1 MTERVT
7 DSTSVRIRY
16 WYGRL
21 SDPRV
26 GFLILAPAPVVLFG
40 FAILGTIAPG
50 RSTIATVGAVAS
62 TATLGYALRA
72 EWGWSVLGAGP
83 QFSEPLEDLKTVLS
97 VVLGAVATLAVTA
110 ELGVSSIVAAGIVG
124 AVGVVVLADYDV
136 PIYCGA
142 FVGMTS
148 PELFTTYAQ
157 AYLAGLL
164 AGLTFVVVRP
174 VFEGFGGKLG
184 TTAFVAAVP
193 VVAFTAAE
201 FHSDP
206 LPEPTTNVLAVGYSI
221 AGAAITYAIS
231 VRLGRGPVLASSV
244 VGIVGGL
251 ALPAFHPAVGELL
264 AAAVFCASFVGM
276 VSPDRLPGE
285 IRVGLA
291 GAVAGLVF
299 VYTTPYLGGSGGK
312 LGTIAFGACLSVWG
326 LERLWLKLTEPQPTH
341 DSAPRRASSD
351 SGRN

>member
-1 MTERVT
+1 MNEHATEPMAG
-7 DSTSVRIRY
+7 VRL

-21 SDPRV
+21 FDPRI

-40 FAILGTIAPG
+40 FAILGTIEPG
-50 RSTIATVGAVAS
+50 RSTLATVAAVGW
-62 TATLGYALRA
+62 TLTLGYALRA
-72 EWGWSVLGAGP
+72 ERVWLALDADP
-83 QFSEPLEDLKTVLS
+83 QFATPREDLKTVLS
-97 VVLGAVATLAVTA
+97 VVLGAVATLAITV
-110 ELGVSSIVAAGIVG
+110 EFGLSPIVAAGVVGIVG
-124 AVGVVVLADYDV
+124 AVAVPDYDV

-148 PELFTTYAQ
+148 PDLFTTYAQ

-164 AGLTFVVVRP
+164 AGLVFVIVRP
-174 VFEGFGGKLG
+174 VFDGFGGKLG

-193 VVAFTAAE
+193 VVAFTAAA

-206 LPEPTTNVLAVGYSI
+206 LPDPTTNVLAVLYSVL
-221 AGAAITYAIS
+221 GATITYAIS
-231 VRLGRGPVLASSV
+231 VRLDYGPVLAS
-244 VGIVGGL
+244 GIVGVVGGVS
-251 ALPAFHPAVGELL
+251 LPVVYPAVGDLL

-276 VSPDRLPGE
+276 ASPDRLPGE
-285 IRVGLA
+285 VRIGLA

-326 LERLWLKLTEPQPTH
+326 LERLWVTL
-341 DSAPRRASSD
+341 ARRT
-351 SGRN
+351 